1 MNFLKIT
8 PHRSAKLAST
18 IISDCCLGITSHAH
32 SFALADANLK
42 TNIFKYG
49 VLGSNTRTRLPYSG
63 STNLDKNSPA
73 DIELG
78 NGYALKEGIESTSPY
93 SLGPVYDEVIRK
105 VLSPSSLDPVK
116 VKKDRGLLDDQELEK
131 LESLEKFVYEHRF
144 DHGCLVIKA
153 MDSEHMED
161 TIELLTESF
170 AELMWG
176 PLTYKPLLKF
186 TIRDHMMERRAL
198 VPHAIT
204 LVGLYAEREGEW
216 TFCGTVEIS
225 LNSKGASKF
234 HTTPVPPKS
243 SPYLFNMAVNKD
255 LRRRGI
261 GWQLLKASEKLVTHM
276 GSGEMYLHCRMIDT
290 APFNMYTKAGYEVV
304 ETDSILTLLTL
315 QRRKHLMY
323 KKLPLT
329 S

>member
-1 MNFLKIT
+1 MNFLKIA
-8 PHRSAKLAST
+8 PHPSARLAFT
-18 IISDCCLGITSHAH
+18 IISDCCRGFTSHAH
-32 SFALADANLK
+32 SFALAGAKLK
-42 TNIFKYG
+42 VNILKYG
-49 VLGSNTRTRLPYSG
+49 VLESNSRTRLHYNG
-63 STNLDKNSPA
+63 CTNLDKNSPA
-73 DIELG
+73 CIELG
-78 NGYALKEGIESTSPY
+78 NGYALKEGIESTSEKNANKE
-93 SLGPVYDEVIRK
+93 SFYDEVIRK

-116 VKKDRGLLDDQELEK
+116 VKKDKGLLDDQELEK
-131 LESLEKFVYEHRF
+131 LESLENFVYEHRF

-153 MDSEHMED
+153 MDNEHMED
-161 TIELLTESF
+161 TSELLTESF

-186 TIRDHMMERRAL
+186 TIREHMMERRAL
-198 VPHAIT
+198 VPHAVT
-204 LVGLYAEREGEW
+204 LIEREGEW

-255 LRRRGI
+255 IRRRGI
-261 GWQLLKASEKLVTHM
+261 GWQLLKASEKLVTQM
-276 GSGEMYLHCRMIDT
+276 GSGEMYLHCRMIDM
-290 APFNMYTKAGYEVV
+290 APFNMYTKAGYKVV
-304 ETDSILTLLTL
+304 ETDNILTLLTL

-323 KKLPLT
+323 KKLALT